1 MDGRQNQ
8 KLHDEDVLREFRELA
23 RVSMN
28 DYT

>member
-1 MDGRQNQ
+1 MRFLREISG
-8 KLHDEDVLREFRELA
+8 DEDVLREFRELA